1 MDQRHDEK
9 PIRTGAD
16 THPFIGNRG
25 IAGTHGIDG
34 NHLGVALLKR
44 CQAGFD
50 RVGIMILGHAQDQQI
65 FRAFPI
71 RFAKF
76 PEGTANGVKP
86 ASGHIDGT
94 KAAMRGE
101 IGRAELRRPKTC
113 QRLGLVAPGEEGQ
126 ALRVCFTHLLQRI
139 RGDFHRLIPGNLGIF
154 ARTARP
160 HPLQRCLQAR
170 GAILRHDAGAALA
183 AEHALIHRMIGIA
196 FNIANAAILQMNANA
211 AATGAHIAGGG
222 LHLIADRR
230 RIGDPIRCA
239 AIWHT
244 PILHFSGEE

>member
-9 PIRTGAD
+9 PIRAGAD
-16 THPFIGNRG
+16 THPFIGNSG
-25 IAGTHGIDG
+25 IASTHGIDG
-34 NHLGVALLKR
+34 NHLGVALLQR

-50 RVGIMILGHAQDQQI
+50 RVRIMILGHAQDQQV

-76 PEGTANGVKP
+76 PEGTTNGVKP

-94 KAAMRGE
+94 KAAMRRE

-126 ALRVCFTHLLQRI
+126 ALWVCFTDLLQRA
-139 RGDFHRLIPGNLGIF
+139 GGNFHRLIPGNLGVL
-154 ARTARP
+154 AGTARP
-160 HPLQRCLQAR
+160 HPLQRGLQAR

-196 FNIANAAILQMNANA
+196 FNIADPAILQMHANPTTA
-211 AATGAHIAGGG
+211 GAHIAGGG
-222 LHLIADRR
+222 LHRVADRR

-244 PILHFSGEE
+244 PFLHFSGEE

>member
-1 MDQRHDEK
+1 
-9 PIRTGAD
+9 
-16 THPFIGNRG
+16 
-25 IAGTHGIDG
+25 
-34 NHLGVALLKR
+34 
-44 CQAGFD
+44 
-50 RVGIMILGHAQDQQI
+50 MILGHAQDQQV

-94 KAAMRGE
+94 KAAMRRE

-113 QRLGLVAPGEEGQ
+113 QRLGLVAASEEGQ
-126 ALRVCFTHLLQRI
+126 ALRVCFAHLLQCAG
-139 RGDFHRLIPGNLGIF
+139 GDFHRLIPGNLGIF
-154 ARTARP
+154 AGTAWP
-160 HPLQRCLQAR
+160 DALQRGLQAR

-196 FNIANAAILQMNANA
+196 FNIAHPPILQVHANA
-211 AATGAHIAGGG
+211 AATGAHVAGGG
-222 LHLIADRR
+222 FHLIADRR

-244 PILHFSGEE
+244 LILHFSRKE